1 MYDHETVDYISKR
14 LQTSRLTGEEGD
26 AVSELEH
33 LREIDQVLSGRPI
46 GRDAFVTQSWR
57 RCVEQYG
64 MDPSKPS
71 PAHIVTESRLREHV
85 EQSERLITMARSGLD
100 ALFRQIAGRNY
111 VLLLADAKGVTVD
124 YFGDPQFEDELRRAG
139 LYLGSDWSENV
150 AGTCGVGSC
159 IVTEQA
165 ITVHQSDHFDL
176 THTPLSCTAA
186 PIFDTSGQLTAV
198 LDISLLRSP
207 QPKISQ
213 RLALSMVTASAR
225 RVEMA
230 NLMAESRDEWV
241 LRFSTSPE
249 FLDVDP
255 EAAVTLDGSGRIIG
269 MTRGATSL
277 FATAD
282 KPLLG
287 QRIDQ
292 FLNISVDTLPDLM
305 RDRPTQER
313 LISLHD
319 GQALFGHA
327 IAPQKARVRLPS
339 ETDTRPAAFRNLCGD
354 DPAML
359 ALIATAAPLA
369 RAHVP
374 MLICGETGTGKET
387 LARAIHVTRNGDTSF
402 QILNCTAAPLAL
414 PAPAALP
421 EGGTLFI
428 DNVDALDARGQ
439 GALLDAL
446 LRLEALPMKLRP
458 RVLAAS
464 AEGIVNAVDAGQFR
478 KDLFFRLAAVRLTLP
493 ALRQRQDID
502 WLIDRILRRV
512 GHLRPHSL
520 RLSPAARTELKARLW
535 SGNLRELTQTLEVAA
550 LMAEGNVIDQPDL
563 PPELLRAEM
572 PPETLATVLAA
583 CNGNMSIAARRLG
596 VNRSTVLRRARR
608 EGLLR

>member
-1 MYDHETVDYISKR
+1 M
-14 LQTSRLTGEEGD
+14 
-26 AVSELEH
+26 SEREH
-33 LREIDQVLSGRPI
+33 LKEIDQVLSGRSI
-46 GRDAFVTQSWR
+46 ERDGFVTQSWR

-64 MDPSKPS
+64 MDPTKPS

-85 EQSERLITMARSGLD
+85 EHSERLIAIARSGLD

-124 YFGDPQFEDELRRAG
+124 YFGDTQFEDELRRAG
-139 LYLGSDWSENV
+139 LYLGSDWSEDV

-186 PIFDTSGQLTAV
+186 PIFDMSGKLAAV

-269 MTRGATSL
+269 MTRGASQL
-277 FATAD
+277 FATTQT
-282 KPLLG
+282 PLIG

-292 FLNISVDTLPDLM
+292 FLDISIDNLPDLM
-305 RDRPTQER
+305 RDRPTQDR
-313 LISLHD
+313 LISLRD

-327 IAPQKARVRLPS
+327 IAPQKARMRLPP
-339 ETDTRPAAFRNLCGD
+339 EAEKRPPAFRNLCGE

-359 ALIATAAPLA
+359 ALIADAAQLALAQVPL
-369 RAHVP
+369 
-374 MLICGETGTGKET
+374 LICGETGTGKESI
-387 LARAIHVTRNGDTSF
+387 ARAIHMTRGGALRF
-402 QILNCTAAPLAL
+402 HRLNCTASPLPL
-414 PAPAALP
+414 PAPDAWAD
-421 EGGTLFI
+421 GGTVFI
-428 DNVDALDARGQ
+428 DNLDALDRAGQ
-439 GALLDAL
+439 GSLLDWLLQTEMHAPSSRPRFIAAASEALLH
-446 LRLEALPMKLRP
+446 
-458 RVLAAS
+458 
-464 AEGIVNAVDAGQFR
+464 AVDEGRFR
-478 KDLFFRLAAVRLTLP
+478 KDLFFRLAAARLTLP
-493 ALRQRQDID
+493 SLRQRQDID

-512 GHLRPHSL
+512 GHARPHTL
-520 RLSPAARTELKARLW
+520 KLSPAARAALKARHW
-535 SGNLRELTQTLEVAA
+535 PGNLRELAQTLEVAA
-550 LMAEGNVIDQPDL
+550 VLAVGDVIDEPDL
-563 PPELLRAEM
+563 PPAPLQAASQ
-572 PPETLATVLAA
+572 PETLAQILAA
-583 CNGNMSIAARRLG
+583 CNGNMSDAARRLG